1 MKKYFC
7 IAAILVAILLAG
19 CASGND
25 IVSRSEYE
33 QISYGMSYSQVA
45 SIIGYEGIQTSG
57 GTMDGIPGVM
67 PSLTTEMYMWQNSD
81 GSNLI
86 VMFQN
91 DALVNKTQT
100 GLE

>member
-7 IAAILVAILLAG
+7 IAAILIATLLTG

-25 IVSRSEYE
+25 IVTLSEYN

-67 PSLTTEMYMWQNSD
+67 PSVTTEMYMWRNSD

-100 GLE
+100 ELE